1 MPGSRPGFWTEGLGL
16 AVLEASAVGLPVVVG
31 LSGGSRDTVL
41 DGSTGILV
49 RADAPEAVADGIA
62 GLLLDEVRAR
72 RMGQRGRQWV
82 RERWTW
88 ERPSRR
94 LAAMLRAAPD

>member
-1 MPGSRPGFWTEGLGL
+1 VPGSRPGFRTEALGL

-41 DGSTGILV
+41 DGSTGIV